1 MRNVRLAAA
10 LKAAHDAQMALL
22 PQGDPQ
28 VPGFEV
34 TGACLPTY
42 EVGGDFYDFFPLDPE
57 GGVLGIAV
65 GDVSG
70 KGMRAAMTAALASGM
85 VRAEAGRRATVSEM
99 MTSLNRSVRGKTE
112 RHMFTALC
120 LASVDSSEHE
130 LTVVNAGL
138 CEPLLKS
145 GAAATYLGAEGP
157 SLPLGAFPDT
167 AYRSR
172 TVRLGPG
179 DAAIFYTDGV
189 PEAADRHGVQYGYE
203 ALARFVGGLDS
214 GLSGAGIKDA
224 VLREVVRF
232 SGGARRQDDV
242 AVVVVRRL

>member
-1 MRNVRLAAA
+1 
-10 LKAAHDAQMALL
+10 
-22 PQGDPQ
+22 
-28 VPGFEV
+28 
-34 TGACLPTY
+34 
-42 EVGGDFYDFFPLDPE
+42 LDPE

-85 VRAEAGRRATVSEM
+85 VRAEAGRRASVSEM

-120 LASVDSSEHE
+120 LASVDPSARA
-130 LTVVNAGL
+130 LTGVNAGL

-172 TVRLGPG
+172 TVPLGPG
-179 DAAIFYTDGV
+179 DAMIFFTDGV

-203 ALARFVGGLDS
+203 ALSAFVARLDPALTAVGMKE
-214 GLSGAGIKDA
+214 AI
-224 VLREVVRF
+224 LREVARF
-232 SGGARRQDDV
+232 SGGARPHDDV
-242 AVVVVRRL
+242 AVVVVRRN